1 MLKKTASSLA
11 ICTFG
16 LCSVISSAVNA
27 DEAESFSIDVK
38 GKSDEI
44 QMTYKTEKGTELQ
57 NAIDFTV
64 HDPDYGMRML
74 CKGRNDQYNKHAHTS
89 NSKSAEIKFDHDY
102 KDDKRD
108 SCDEV
113 SSDIKNPYWIANMAP
128 IMYYESSGALRGCTL
143 ANLPNGYGNVNRAKY
158 DLLSASDPLH
168 DQTGIPLSAVYV
180 DSGLGLEFDTTTDEI
195 LIVGDVDDSH
205 KLYGL
210 ESNIDKSDG
219 AQDFNCDP
227 RVGDDI
233 TLTNMAT
240 YNVQLVH
247 TINFGY
253 NVKGVDLIEPGQK
266 DYPAYRFKVTNNTG
280 SDIDLIN
287 SGLGGSYLEYCENTT
302 PLETADYVFKEA
314 ASWVFAAE
322 LKADEKSKSGYKI
335 ADFAKKNH
343 DKQLDKLTDGKSKKL
358 FSDCNDGTKPV
369 RRNFF
374 ATSDK
379 ITVSAGETKDI
390 TSMFVLD
397 DFDNFYDI
405 TVSYQILP
413 NGEYYVYSLSPN
425 KAYSPITFNSG
436 FHDITIT
443 LDSGD
448 KASLASETDTG
459 FTIVNDLHGGKS
471 EN

>member
-1 MLKKTASSLA
+1 MQKQHASRLT
-11 ICTFG
+11 ICTLG
-16 LCSVISSAVNA
+16 VCSLISFAANA

-44 QMTYKTEKGTELQ
+44 QMTYKTDKGTELQ
-57 NAIDFTV
+57 NAINFTV

-74 CKGRNDQYNKHAHTS
+74 CKGKKDQYDKHAHTS

-102 KDDKRD
+102 KGDKRD
-108 SCDEV
+108 SCDDV
-113 SSDIKNPYWIANMAP
+113 SSDIKSPYWIANMAP
-128 IMYYESSGALRGCTL
+128 IIYYESSGALRGCTL
-143 ANLPNGYGNVNRAKY
+143 ANLPSGYGNFNRAKY
-158 DLLSASDPLH
+158 DLLPSSDPLH
-168 DQTGIPLSAVYV
+168 NQTGIPLSAVYV
-180 DSGLGLEFDTTTDEI
+180 DSGIGFEFDATTDQI
-195 LIVGDVDDSH
+195 LNVGDVDDSH
-205 KLYGL
+205 KLYGQ
-210 ESNIDKSDG
+210 ESSIDKSDG

-233 TLTNMAT
+233 TLTNMAS
-240 YNVQLVH
+240 YNVQLAH

-266 DYPAYRFKVTNNTG
+266 DYPAYRFNVTNNTG
-280 SDIDLIN
+280 ADIDLIN
-287 SGLGGSYLEYCENTT
+287 SSLGGSYLEYCENTT
-302 PLETADYVFKEA
+302 PLETAGYVFKEA

-335 ADFAKKNH
+335 ADIANKNK
-343 DKQLDKLTDGKSKKL
+343 DKQLDKLSDGKTTGL
-358 FSDCNDGTKPV
+358 FSDCNDGNKPV

-374 ATSDK
+374 DSSNK
-379 ITVSAGETKDI
+379 VTVAAGETKDV
-390 TSMFVLD
+390 TGMFVLD
-397 DFDNFYDI
+397 NFDNFYDI
-405 TVSYQILP
+405 TVSYQMLP